1 LGTIEGLAEDA
12 ILTASID
19 LRKTA
24 AIPRFSKSIPDFGRR
39 TPDLLRSA
47 RKLSK
52 REGTKLGTVH
62 SRDRHNCKKSLISLV
77 GGAGFEPAT
86 PGL

>member
-47 RKLSK
+47 RKL
-52 REGTKLGTVH
+52 H
-62 SRDRHNCKKSLISLV
+62 ARHTLRRMRRRPMLV
-77 GGAGFEPAT
+77 MAFWQQAELFP
-86 PGL
+86 L